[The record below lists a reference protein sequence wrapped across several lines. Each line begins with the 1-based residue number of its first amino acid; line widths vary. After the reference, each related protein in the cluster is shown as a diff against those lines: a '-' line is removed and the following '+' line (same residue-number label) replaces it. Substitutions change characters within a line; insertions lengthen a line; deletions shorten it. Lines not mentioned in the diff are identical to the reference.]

1 MRYFI
6 LFLLSV
12 TISGCATTEIINQ
25 IPVPQIQASQQAQLK
40 VCRKY
45 IFLGDAA
52 ATIASVDR
60 RPILRSSAGK
70 CFSAKVVP
78 GPHTLGVMTQSF
90 AGLEMSEL
98 EFILQ
103 EGQTKF
109 FKINF
114 DKLYESSESEFSE
127 FSTYEQVVVQQ

>member
-1 MRYFI
+1 MRFLTI
-6 LFLLSV
+6 IFLLV

-25 IPVPQIQASQQAQLK
+25 IPMPQIQASQQAQVK

-52 ATIASVDR
+52 ATIISLDR

-70 CFSAKVVP
+70 CFSAKVTP
-78 GPHTLGVMTQSF
+78 GSHVLGVMTQGF
-90 AGLEMSEL
+90 AGLEMREL
-98 EFILQ
+98 EFLLQ

-109 FKINF
+109 LKVNL
-114 DKLYESSESEFSE
+114 DRLYEASEDEFSG
-127 FSTYEQVVVQQ
+127 FLNYEQIIVQ